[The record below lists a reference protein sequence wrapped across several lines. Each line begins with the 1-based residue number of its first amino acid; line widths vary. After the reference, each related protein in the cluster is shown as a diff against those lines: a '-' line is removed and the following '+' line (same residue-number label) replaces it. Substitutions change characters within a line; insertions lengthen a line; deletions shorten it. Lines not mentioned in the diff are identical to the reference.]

1 MKSSRKKI
9 LNFSLITILVVALIS
24 FFILREDTA
33 VESEET
39 TEDEVH
45 LTILGTT
52 DIHGNIYNWSYEDA
66 EEDDR
71 GLAKV
76 ATIVNEVREENPN
89 TLLIDNGDTIQG
101 TILTD
106 DIYNT
111 ELADEP
117 HPMMDVMNFMEYDT
131 MTLGNHEF
139 NFGVDL
145 IEKIDEEAD
154 FPILSAN
161 TTYKED
167 GSYLVQPYAVKE
179 VDGIN
184 VGIIGFTTPNIPRW
198 DGDKVKDLNFAGFK
212 ESAKQTVDELKENED
227 VDIIIATAHAGL
239 TEEFDNDDAAADI
252 VEEVPEIAAFLVG
265 HEHEIVEEYI
275 GETPVGAAEDTGRQ
289 VVRFDLTLQNDA
301 DKWSVSDS
309 ELNII
314 EVADYEADEAL
325 KDYASDYHEKTL
337 AYIAEEIG
345 VATGNFHPAS
355 EIKGIPEAQLRD
367 TAVMDLI
374 NQVQLDHTD
383 ADVSAA
389 ALFKRDSN
397 IEEGPI
403 TYADVFDIY
412 KFPNTLKVVEV
423 TGAELKDYMEWSAN
437 YYNTYEPG
445 DINIS
450 FNPEMEDYKYD
461 MFAGVDY
468 KIDIS
473 QPLGER
479 ITDLEL
485 DGEEVK
491 PEDTL
496 KLVLNDYRYTSIN
509 EEGEGLISGELLY
522 DSDPISPR
530 SLIVEHIEDAGTIE
544 PKVDNNWE
552 IIGADLEHPL
562 REWIIEEVNEGRIE
576 VPDIDSRGSWNSE
589 SLNVYKLIEEGKI
602 PSEVLEEHG
611 LDENGEPL

>member
-1 MKSSRKKI
+1 MSSSRKKI
-9 LNFSLITILVVALIS
+9 LSYSLITVLVIGIIG
-24 FFILREDTA
+24 FFILKEDTE

-39 TEDEVH
+39 IEDEVH

-52 DIHGNIYNWSYEDA
+52 DIHGNIYNWSYEDG

-76 ATIVNEVREENPN
+76 ATIVDEVREENPN
-89 TLLIDNGDTIQG
+89 TLLIDNGDTVQG

-111 ELADEP
+111 DLEDP
-117 HPMMDVMNFMEYDT
+117 NPMMDVMNFMKYDA

-139 NFGVDL
+139 NFGLDL
-145 IEKIDEEAD
+145 VEKIDEEAD

-167 GSYLVQPYAVKE
+167 GSYLVQPYTVKE
-179 VDGIN
+179 VAGVN

-198 DGDKVKDLNFAGFK
+198 DGDKVEDLNFAGLK
-212 ESAKQTVDELKENED
+212 ESAKQTVDELKENEE

-239 TEEFDNDDAAADI
+239 DEEYDNDDAARDI
-252 VEEVPEIAAFLVG
+252 IEEVPEIAALLVG
-265 HEHEIVEEYI
+265 HDHAIVEEYI
-275 GETPVGAAEDTGRQ
+275 GDTPVGGAEDTGKQ
-289 VVRFDLTLQNDA
+289 VVRFDLTLNHEGDT
-301 DKWSVSDS
+301 WSVNDSDI
-309 ELNII
+309 NII
-314 EVADYEADEAL
+314 DVAEYEANEELKEYA
-325 KDYASDYHEKTL
+325 KDYHDRTL
-337 AYIAEEIG
+337 AFIAEEIG
-345 VATGNFHPAS
+345 VATGDFHPES

-374 NQVQLDHTD
+374 NKIQLDHTD

-389 ALFKRDSN
+389 ALFKKDSN

-412 KFPNTLKVVEV
+412 KFPNTLKLVEI

-450 FNPEMEDYKYD
+450 FNPEMADYRYD

-473 QPLGER
+473 QPTGDR
-479 ITDLEL
+479 ITDLQL
-485 DGEEVK
+485 DGEEIQ

-496 KLVLNDYRYTSIN
+496 KLVLNDYRYTNIN
-509 EEGEGLISGELLY
+509 EEGEGIISGELLY

-530 SLIVEHIEDAGTIE
+530 SLIVEYIEEEGTIDPE
-544 PKVDNNWE
+544 VDNNWE
-552 IIGADLEHPL
+552 IIGADLDHPI
-562 REWIIEEVNEGRIE
+562 REWIIEEVNEDRIE
-576 VPDIDSRGSWNSE
+576 IPDIDSRESWNSE

-602 PSEVLEEHG
+602 PSEVLEEHN
-611 LDENGEPL
+611 LDENGDPL

>member
-1 MKSSRKKI
+1 MMKNSRKKI
-9 LNFSLITILVVALIS
+9 LSFSLVAVLVVAIIG
-24 FFILREDTA
+24 FFTLREDTG
-33 VESEET
+33 VESEEVID
-39 TEDEVH
+39 DEVH

-52 DIHGNIYNWSYEDA
+52 DVHGNIYDWAYEDA

-71 GLAKV
+71 GLAKI
-76 ATIVNEVREENPN
+76 ATVVNKVREENPN
-89 TLLIDNGDTIQG
+89 TLLIDNGDIVQG

-111 ELADEP
+111 DLEEP
-117 HPMMDVMNFMEYDT
+117 NPMIDVMNFMEYDA

-139 NFGVDL
+139 NFGLDL
-145 IEKIDEEAD
+145 IEKMKAEAE
-154 FPILSAN
+154 FPILAAN
-161 TTYKED
+161 ITYKED
-167 GSYLVQPYAVKE
+167 DSYLVQPYTVKE
-179 VDGIN
+179 VAGVN

-198 DGDKVKDLNFAGFK
+198 DGEKVEDLNFAGLK
-212 ESAKQTVDELKENED
+212 ESTKQKVDELKENED

-239 TEEFDNDDAAADI
+239 DEEYGNDDAARTI

-265 HEHEIVEEYI
+265 HDHEIVEEYI
-275 GETPVGAAEDTGRQ
+275 GDTPVGGVEDMGKQ
-289 VVRFDLTLQNDA
+289 VVKFDLTIQND
-301 DKWSVSDS
+301 DNTWLVSDS
-309 ELNII
+309 DVNII
-314 EVADYEADEAL
+314 NVEEYEADEEL
-325 KDYASDYHEKTL
+325 KEYAKEYHETTT
-337 AYIAEEIG
+337 AYIAKEIG
-345 VATGNFHPAS
+345 EATGDFHPQS
-355 EIKGIPEAQLRD
+355 EIKGIPEAQIRD

-389 ALFKRDSN
+389 ALFKKDSN
-397 IEEGPI
+397 IEEGPV

-412 KFPNTLKVVEV
+412 KFPNTLKLVEV

-468 KIDIS
+468 KIDLS
-473 QPLGER
+473 KPAGER
-479 ITDLEL
+479 IVDLKL
-485 DGEEVK
+485 DGEEIQ

-509 EEGEGLISGELLY
+509 EEGEGLINGELLY

-530 SLIVEHIEDAGTIE
+530 SLIVEYIEEEGTIDPE
-544 PKVDNNWE
+544 VDNNWE
-552 IIGADLEHPL
+552 IVGADLEHPL
-562 REWIIEEVNEGRIE
+562 RDWIIEEVNEGRIE
-576 VPDIDSRGSWNSE
+576 IPDIDSRDSWNSE

-602 PSEVLEEHG
+602 PNEVLEEHG